1 MSTKSTTRFGIKNFE
16 AKFGKLTIGRLLEAY
31 RRADELSLKE
41 MANKLGMSPSSLCDL
56 EKGRRIPTPK
66 RAAELA
72 KKLGTSEKYWVQIS
86 LQNQLDQQGF
96 DLKVSVA

>member
-16 AKFGKLTIGRLLEAY
+16 AKYGKLTIGGLLEAY
-31 RRADELSLKE
+31 RLADDLSLKE
-41 MANKLGMSPSSLCDL
+41 MAKKLGMSSSSLCDL
-56 EKGRRIPTPK
+56 EKGRRLPTPK

-72 KKLGTSEKYWVQIS
+72 KKLGTSEKYWVQLS